1 MIRLRLPALTLA
13 VVGLLSLGACIDT
26 SGPQVTGP
34 QVIEETNFAAS
45 LEIDL
50 ATMTQT
56 ASGLYIGTILEGTGD
71 PSAAGD
77 TVSVLYEGFLSDG
90 GLFDSSDLSG
100 PFTFTLGAGVSVA
113 GFDEGVTGMKVGGT
127 RQIIIPPSLGYGNQQ
142 VGAIPPGSILVFNLE
157 LVSIN

>member
-1 MIRLRLPALTLA
+1 MIRLRLPAVTSA
-13 VVGLLSLGACIDT
+13 VVSLLLLGACIDA
-26 SGPQVTGP
+26 SGPEVTEP

-50 ATMTQT
+50 GTMTET
-56 ASGLYIGTILEGTGD
+56 ASGLYVGTILEGTGD

-90 GLFDSSDLSG
+90 AVFDSSDLSG
-100 PFTFTLGAGVSVA
+100 PFSFTLGAGVSVA
-113 GFDEGVTGMKVGGT
+113 GFDEGVTGMKVGGVW
-127 RQIIIPPSLGYGNQQ
+127 RIIIPPSLGYGNQQ
-142 VGAIPPGSILVFNLE
+142 VGAIPPGSILVFRLD